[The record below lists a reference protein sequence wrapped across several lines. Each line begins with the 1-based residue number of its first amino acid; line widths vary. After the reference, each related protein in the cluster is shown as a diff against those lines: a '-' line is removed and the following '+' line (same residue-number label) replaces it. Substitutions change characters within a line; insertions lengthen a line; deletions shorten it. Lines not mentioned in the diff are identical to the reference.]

1 MYGVWKTL
9 LTNCIYNNLEV
20 PNSTIFDSVMWELGF
35 HEWYKHKA
43 IKESYLWR
51 IFIKYIKYWTMVWLL
66 QWNGSTD
73 TKLQIWSKFP
83 HRKQLV
89 SAMMANSM

>member
-35 HEWYKHKA
+35 HE
-43 IKESYLWR
+43 
-51 IFIKYIKYWTMVWLL
+51 
-66 QWNGSTD
+66 
-73 TKLQIWSKFP
+73 
-83 HRKQLV
+83 
-89 SAMMANSM
+89 